1 MQRDR
6 LDFEALR
13 TAVNYYSRAVPHL
26 AQQQLATERGFE
38 FALNHPPQRA
48 RPIDR
53 VVAFFSKVIARAIG
67 QFDLDLALGEA
78 LAQAFELDIDDL
90 AQIGLAQRMED
101 YDLVNAVKEF
111 RPEALAQHRETFFLH
126 LLVVLALERQD
137 D

>member
-1 MQRDR
+1 MLRDR

-13 TAVNYYSRAVPHL
+13 TGIDHHPGTVAHL

-90 AQIGLAQRMED
+90 AQIGLAERMED
-101 YDLVNAVKEF
+101 YDLANAIQEL
-111 RPEALAQHRETFFLH
+111 RPEALA
-126 LLVVLALERQD
+126 
-137 D
+137 